1 MKLEAGLKAALVDS
15 VSAVQ
20 HQIRVEDPA
29 AFGRNGR
36 FRQYRDDHGAA
47 QIQHELPCPTLT
59 PQGRSVFARAESI
72 EPYGLSTHGG
82 LPEEAL
88 LFIVKNELEID
99 AVELIAYCMRNIGC
113 LMVSVDLAGNE
124 VRKNEFQGR
133 WWVARPEIMWP
144 RCGLGAGYHVG
155 WMGAN
160 LREALGYSVGQL
172 SHGGAPVNPAPEGF
186 RTRAE
191 RNRSRWTS
199 AGEGG
204 DPQAKTSGYEG
215 FTLHGRNMA
224 LENMMSIVACAIRL
238 VMVQKF
244 QSPRQIALAYADC
257 DKMSRFVMSLD
268 CQRG

>member
-1 MKLEAGLKAALVDS
+1 MHGWTREAHVPILQNQPNIERSSTSAPYTALVCDLSSTPGSSSGEARATFVPRNSKLVSATAKLTKDFKASISTYLGFRTRGDCGLLLKKLVYQQEQLMKLEAGLKAALVDS

-72 EPYGLSTHGG
+72 EPTHGG

-99 AVELIAYCMRNIGC
+99 AVESIAYCMRNIGC

-133 WWVARPEIMWP
+133 WWVARPEVMWP
-144 RCGLGAGYHVG
+144 RCGLGMLVG
-155 WMGAN
+155 W
-160 LREALGYSVGQL
+160 EQL
-172 SHGGAPVNPAPEGF
+172 
-186 RTRAE
+186 
-191 RNRSRWTS
+191 
-199 AGEGG
+199 
-204 DPQAKTSGYEG
+204 
-215 FTLHGRNMA
+215 
-224 LENMMSIVACAIRL
+224 
-238 VMVQKF
+238 
-244 QSPRQIALAYADC
+244 
-257 DKMSRFVMSLD
+257 
-268 CQRG
+268 